1 MRTGPVKTLVH
12 EVLTALP
19 QPYSEHVI
27 DDVFFAIET
36 SREWRAVYESLCSTL
51 GKDVVNSWGG
61 YWVAN
66 ALDKFGERQAPSRN
80 STLIASY
87 SLLDTD
93 AKTVLKKPKEADA
106 LQLMWAYYQ
115 EHKSELPSDIKKY
128 REAIV
133 ELIMEGM
140 PAAEAFSAVSD
151 AGK

>member
-1 MRTGPVKTLVH
+1 MRTGPVKALVH
-12 EVLTALP
+12 EVLTTLS

-36 SREWRAVYESLCSTL
+36 TREWRAVYESLCSTL
-51 GKDVVNSWGG
+51 GKTVVNNWSG

-66 ALDKFGERQAPSRN
+66 ALDKVGEHQVPSRK

-87 SLLDTD
+87 SLLDTE
-93 AKTVLKKPKEADA
+93 AKTVMKKPKEADA
-106 LQLMWAYYQ
+106 RQLMSDYYRA
-115 EHKSELPSDIKKY
+115 HKSELPPNIRKY

-140 PAAEAFSAVSD
+140 PAAEAFSAVRKD
-151 AGK
+151 AK